1 MLRPLL
7 GLFQRL
13 MPREEPFIDHFVD
26 HAKRVAEAAAAFR
39 AIVHGEGSFE
49 QHVATIRRM
58 EREAD
63 AITEATVEAT
73 HRSFITPFDR
83 SQIQELIDG
92 LDDCVDTM
100 KDAARRMML
109 RGIRDFT
116 PEMKDM
122 ADHVVRC
129 AEIVR
134 DSMPMLGTINKE
146 SERLLDAFKSVK
158 RTKKAVNELRDSGLA
173 MLWASEGPLSPG
185 EKLLIEETYDL
196 VASVADRLK
205 DVAKT
210 VTGIVSEQV

>member
-7 GLFQRL
+7 GLIKRL

-26 HAKRVAEAAAAFR
+26 HARCVAEAAAAFR

-49 QHVATIRRM
+49 QNVATIRRM

-83 SQIQELIDG
+83 SQIQALIDG

-116 PEMKDM
+116 PEMKEM

-129 AEIVR
+129 AEMVR
-134 DSMPMLGTINKE
+134 DSMPLLGSISKE
-146 SERLLDAFKSVK
+146 SERLLDSFKAVK
-158 RTKKAVNELRDSGLA
+158 RAKKAVNELRDSGLA
-173 MLWASEGPLSPG
+173 TLWASEGVMSPG
-185 EKLLIEETYDL
+185 EKLLVEETYDL

-210 VTGIVSEQV
+210 VTGIVTEHV